1 MTPLQIRIELIRKG
15 YTVIELARAKGV
27 PSSSMKNT
35 VNGHGF
41 SLRAAVVVAD
51 TIGKDVQEVFPGRG
65 EHGRGRP
72 VTRRA

>member
-15 YTVIELARAKGV
+15 YTVVELARAKGI
-27 PSSSMKNT
+27 PAGSMKNT
-35 VNGHGF
+35 VSGSGF
-41 SLRAAVVVAD
+41 SLRAAVCVAD

-72 VTRRA
+72 ATRRA